1 METKEEFCDGPLKQK
16 GFNEKG
22 IPIWYCEICKENV
35 YGYNHR
41 RINK

>member
-1 METKEEFCDGPLKQK
+1 METKEEFCDGPLEQS
-16 GFNEKG
+16 GINEKG
-22 IPIWYCEICKENV
+22 IPVWYCKTCKENM